1 MALAS
6 QQEYSL
12 FYHRRLATRFYSFPF
27 LNSMGQQLHTKHL
40 WGSRSNFLFSVI
52 RTRFFGAEYRG
63 ILPCVS
69 SKKRPHDIVGA
80 PHEAKIEGSGGKGG
94 GH

>member
-1 MALAS
+1 M
-6 QQEYSL
+6 
-12 FYHRRLATRFYSFPF
+12 
-27 LNSMGQQLHTKHL
+27 
-40 WGSRSNFLFSVI
+40 I

-80 PHEAKIEGSGGKGG
+80 PHEAKMEGSGGKGG
-94 GH
+94 GY